1 MAQNDTEISRE
12 DLYEALYNLRKEN
25 AQLKRSK
32 KFGLVFEQKPDAQVM
47 RVHKEIPVLREDTSR
62 AVVTD
67 ESGVNHILIN
77 GDNFHAL
84 TALRATHANRVDVIY
99 IDPPYNTGNKD
110 FIYNDNYLDRED
122 GYRHSKWLSF
132 MDKRL
137 RLAHELLS
145 ETGVIFVSIDDNEQA
160 RLKLLMDDV
169 FEPENLVST
178 LVWQKKSG
186 GGMAKYTYEGHEYV
200 FAYAKNKFLVGSL
213 TETDEND
220 SRYPTIEIEGKV
232 WGYTDDFLRAT
243 HGKYESGTERR
254 LHYEDILEAKGQ
266 AKMDEVDEQLGQGNY
281 ILLDSRTSPGKHYV
295 ARLFDPASKRKIIY
309 SIIQKLFTAIGSNQL
324 ETILGSKKF
333 DNPKPVE
340 LIKKIVDLT
349 NNRNAIVLDFFAGS
363 GTTAHAVAEL
373 NKEDGGRRQCI
384 LVTDGGKTE
393 ESGESSKNAK
403 GDEVNIAEEIT
414 YERVRRVLTGKD
426 WADGKEHEPLG
437 GNLRY
442 FNVELHDVQGATK
455 MDKEQLVE
463 YVTTD
468 HASILG
474 NAFTTVEEMDV
485 FDDELWLHKTYKV
498 FSAPTSAEG
507 VLRYVVGVSRH
518 DFELAELRD
527 YLTSLP
533 TETEVI
539 LVGNNLDRIAWVKEN
554 LEKYKVVNLMDSV
567 IESHH
572 WVKTVLLHDH

>member
-1 MAQNDTEISRE
+1 MALVPSK
-12 DLYEALYNLRKEN
+12 LRD
-25 AQLKRSK
+25 QRHL
-32 KFGLVFEQKPDAQVM
+32 LVFKRTKNSPLLDENGNKSNWNVYVKQYLDIAEGSVPSSIWDYPNTQG
-47 RVHKEIPVLREDTSR
+47 TS
-62 AVVTD
+62 
-67 ESGVNHILIN
+67 SLKKLGVNFDYSKPVDL
-77 GDNFHAL
+77 
-84 TALRATHANRVDVIY
+84 LRRVVEV
-99 IDPPYNTGNKD
+99 TGN
-110 FIYNDNYLDRED
+110 E
-122 GYRHSKWLSF
+122 
-132 MDKRL
+132 
-137 RLAHELLS
+137 
-145 ETGVIFVSIDDNEQA
+145 
-160 RLKLLMDDV
+160 
-169 FEPENLVST
+169 
-178 LVWQKKSG
+178 
-186 GGMAKYTYEGHEYV
+186 
-200 FAYAKNKFLVGSL
+200 
-213 TETDEND
+213 
-220 SRYPTIEIEGKV
+220 
-232 WGYTDDFLRAT
+232 
-243 HGKYESGTERR
+243 
-254 LHYEDILEAKGQ
+254 
-266 AKMDEVDEQLGQGNY
+266 
-281 ILLDSRTSPGKHYV
+281 
-295 ARLFDPASKRKIIY
+295 
-309 SIIQKLFTAIGSNQL
+309 
-324 ETILGSKKF
+324 
-333 DNPKPVE
+333 
-340 LIKKIVDLT
+340 
-349 NNRNAIVLDFFAGS
+349 NAIVLDFFAGS

-393 ESGESSKNAK
+393 EMGESSKNAK
-403 GDEVNIAEEIT
+403 EDAVNIAEEIT

-426 WADGKEHEPLG
+426 WADGKEHDPLG

-442 FNVELHDVQGATK
+442 FNVELHDIQGATK

-474 NAFTTVEEMDV
+474 NAFTTVEEMNV

-533 TETEVI
+533 TDTEVI